1 MIRLLFWVVVI
12 FVAVW
17 AWRKFK
23 TPAVS
28 TRAPGSDQALPMVR
42 CAHCGLHVPDN
53 SALRQGN
60 LWYCSQAHLQQGPA
74 ASGR

>member
-1 MIRLLFWVVVI
+1 MIRLLFWVVLI

-23 TPAVS
+23 APAVNA
-28 TRAPGSDQALPMVR
+28 RQPGRDNVLPMVR
-42 CAHCGLHVPDN
+42 CANCGLHLPDDR
-53 SALRQGN
+53 AVREGN
-60 LWYCSQAHLQQGPA
+60 LWYCSQAHLQQGPG